1 MLSSRFFF
9 ATLCALA
16 AGCAASRPAMQ
27 PTPTPQEPRYDLVLR
42 GGTIYDGSGGEPV
55 RGDVAIDGD
64 RIAAV
69 GDLGGARGREEVDV
83 SGLAVAP
90 GFVNMLSWA
99 NEDVLFD
106 GRSMSDLMQG
116 VTLEVFGEGESMGPL
131 NDSMRKAILEKQD
144 VLRYEVP
151 WTTLGEYLDHLEKKG
166 VSTNVASFIGAAT
179 VRIHEIGYEDR
190 PPTPGELDRMR
201 GLVKTAM
208 EEGAVGVG
216 SSLPYAP
223 DGYASTAELVELA
236 KVAAQYD
243 GLYISHIRDENEKIF
258 PALDEFFT
266 ILREAGIRGE
276 VYHLKASG
284 RGNWEKLDEVIR
296 RIEAARAEGVAVTAD
311 IYSYNASATGLS
323 INFPTW
329 VQEGGIDAFLERLKD
344 PEIRER
350 LRRPGEMRLIPP
362 EDILLVGFRSAALKP
377 LVGKTLAD
385 VAEIRGTD
393 PLTTAMDIMV
403 EDGSRIETVRFTMSE
418 ENIRRKMALPWVSF
432 CSDSGSMAPE
442 EPFLQF
448 HPHPRA
454 YGSFARFLGRYVREE
469 KIVPLAEAIRRLS
482 KLPATNL
489 RLEGRGELRPGNFA
503 DVVVF
508 DPERIIDRATFENP
522 HQLAEGVVHVFVNG
536 GQVIRDG
543 EHTGATP
550 GRFVRGPGYRAR

>member
-1 MLSSRFFF
+1 
-9 ATLCALA
+9 
-16 AGCAASRPAMQ
+16 MQ